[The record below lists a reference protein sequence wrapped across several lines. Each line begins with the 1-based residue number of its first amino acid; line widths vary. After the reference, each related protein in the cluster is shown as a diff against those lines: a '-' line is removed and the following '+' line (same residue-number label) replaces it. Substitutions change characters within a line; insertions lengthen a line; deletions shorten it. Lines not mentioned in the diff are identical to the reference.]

1 MIVHSTLLALA
12 IHAGAAASPATDRFL
27 AAEGLAVGSAK
38 AVPATVDDAGWN
50 AATTTRVVVAPQ
62 ATVTLNDKDANAHRL
77 SPAPGNVVIRA
88 IASPTEL
95 GVLLEWDDA
104 TENRFVGETDSYGD
118 SAAIEVPVAFGAG
131 KRLPYIGMGDAG
143 SHVVVHMVR
152 AMGQG
157 KVTTR
162 NAVAAGFGSLTPAP
176 LGWMKTGMAWQ
187 AKTKT
192 WRALFVRP
200 LKAPEHSVDA
210 ALVPIA
216 FAMWDGARDQRGGN
230 KVLSAWHFLRLP
242 GRSPDATYL
251 AELSFGYGDGDVGVA
266 ARGQPMVEAIC
277 LSCHRIGAK
286 GYSPPD
292 LAPELTNVGVLS
304 SYSYLRDSV
313 MTPSAALVPNLN
325 VNRHQDRTKLK
336 DDNGAYAHGS
346 LGSFAVKDGT
356 GTPQSTMPNFAAM
369 PKEQVADI
377 VAYLKTLGSTPTPAP
392 PSPTSPGATP

>member
-1 MIVHSTLLALA
+1 MKMHSTLLALA

-27 AAEGLAVGSAK
+27 AADGIVVGSAP
-38 AVPATVDDAGWN
+38 AVPATVDDAGW
-50 AATTTRVVVAPQ
+50 ASAMATSVVVAPQ
-62 ATVTLNDKDANAHRL
+62 STVTLNDKGANAFRQ
-77 SPAPGNVVIRA
+77 SPAPGNVVVRA

-118 SAAIEVPVAFGAG
+118 SAAIEMPVAFGAG
-131 KRLPYIGMGDAG
+131 QRLPYIGMGDAG

-152 AMGQG
+152 AMDQG

-162 NAVAAGFGSLTPAP
+162 HAVAAGFGSLTAAP

-187 AKTKT
+187 PKTKR

-210 ALVPIA
+210 AIVPIA
-216 FAMWDGARDQRGGN
+216 FALWDGARDQRGGN
-230 KVLSAWHFLRLP
+230 KVLSAWHVLRLP
-242 GRSPDATYL
+242 GRAPDATYV
-251 AELSFGYGDGDVGVA
+251 AELAFGYGDGDVGDA
-266 ARGQPMVEAIC
+266 ARGQAMVEAIC

-325 VNRHQDRTKLK
+325 VNRHQDRTKPK
-336 DDNGAYAHGS
+336 DDNGAHAHGS
-346 LGSFAVKDGT
+346 LGAFAVNDGS
-356 GTPQSTMPNFAAM
+356 GTAQSVMPGFGAM

-377 VAYLKTLGSTPTPAP
+377 VAYLKTLGRAP
-392 PSPTSPGATP
+392 SSPPSPGATP

>member
-1 MIVHSTLLALA
+1 MKMHSTRLALA
-12 IHAGAAASPATDRFL
+12 LALLTATATAAAASPATDRFL
-27 AAEGLAVGSAK
+27 AADGIVVGSAK
-38 AVPATVDDAGWN
+38 AVPATVDDAGW
-50 AATTTRVVVAPQ
+50 ATATPTTIRVAPQ
-62 ATVTLNDKDANAHRL
+62 STVTLNDKGANAFRQ
-77 SPAPGNVVIRA
+77 SPAPGKVVIRA

-230 KVLSAWHFLRLP
+230 KVLSAWHVLRLP
-242 GRSPDATYL
+242 ARAPDATYL
-251 AELSFGYGDGDVGVA
+251 AELSFGYGDGDVGDP

-277 LSCHRIGAK
+277 LSCHRIGGK
-286 GYSPPD
+286 GFSPPD

-304 SYSYLRDSV
+304 SYAYLRDSV
-313 MTPSAALVPNLN
+313 MTSNAVLVPNLN
-325 VNRHQDRTKLK
+325 ANRHQDRTKAR
-336 DDNGAYAHGS
+336 DDNGAYAHGT
-346 LGSFAVKDGT
+346 LGAFAVKDGS
-356 GTPQSTMPNFAAM
+356 GTAQSTMPAFGAM

-377 VAYLKTLGSTPTPAP
+377 VAYLKTLGNAP
-392 PSPTSPGATP
+392 SSPPGATP